1 MKLQFDE
8 KVFDVQWTG
17 YLKGDPKTIR
27 GAVSTNHA
35 VYLVDANLGVLSTY
49 PLTAGQLVSSL
60 CFLGSTVLFSTSRHL
75 YYLTPPSK
83 PLTTSFSGLLTSF
96 TSNSLILGALSDRLT
111 LLTSRG
117 TPLTKSVPL
126 LEPLLLGYLTAPPDL
141 QIVRRCLQ
149 YLDTQC
155 FSPDLLRALQTLG
168 MANAAQ
174 FVISNSQVSPGQV
187 EVMDRIHIMRALG

>member
-35 VYLVDANLGVLSTY
+35 VYLVDANLAVLSTY
-49 PLTAGQLVSSL
+49 PLPSGHLVSSL
-60 CFLGSTVLFSTSRHL
+60 CFLGSTVLFSTARHL

-83 PLTTSFSGLLTSF
+83 QLGTSFSGLLTSF
-96 TSNSLILGALSDRLT
+96 TSNSLILCALSDRLT

-117 TPLTKSVPL
+117 TLLTKSVPL
-126 LEPLLLGYLTAPPDL
+126 LEPLLLGYLTAPSDL

-155 FSPDLLRALQTLG
+155 FSPDLLRALQTRG
-168 MANAAQ
+168 MANAA
-174 FVISNSQVSPGQV
+174 
-187 EVMDRIHIMRALG
+187 

>member
-35 VYLVDANLGVLSTY
+35 VYLVDANLAVLSTY
-49 PLTAGQLVSSL
+49 PLTSGQLVSSL

-168 MANAAQ
+168 MANAA
-174 FVISNSQVSPGQV
+174 
-187 EVMDRIHIMRALG
+187 

>member
-49 PLTAGQLVSSL
+49 SLTSGQLVTSL
-60 CFLGSTVLFSTSRHL
+60 CFLGPTVLFSTERHL

-83 PLTTSFSGLLTSF
+83 PLNTTFSGLLTSF

-111 LLTSRG
+111 LLTSNG
-117 TPLTKSVPL
+117 AILTKSVPL
-126 LEPLLLGYLTAPPDL
+126 LEPLLLGYLTTTHPDL

-149 YLDTQC
+149 YLDSQC
-155 FSPDLLRALQTLG
+155 FSPSLLGALQAMKMPNT
-168 MANAAQ
+168 A
-174 FVISNSQVSPGQV
+174 
-187 EVMDRIHIMRALG
+187 